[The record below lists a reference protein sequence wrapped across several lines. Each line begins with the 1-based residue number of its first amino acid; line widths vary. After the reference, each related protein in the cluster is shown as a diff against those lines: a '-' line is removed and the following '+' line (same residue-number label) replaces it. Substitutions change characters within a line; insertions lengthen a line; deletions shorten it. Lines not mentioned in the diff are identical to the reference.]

1 MRNIPMDLLRSFVT
15 VAEMRGFTLA
25 GQLLGRSQPA
35 VSLQIKRLEE
45 LIDAQVFIRG
55 GQQRLE
61 LTLIGERMLGYARQ
75 ILALNDEA
83 LAELTQPTI
92 TGRIRFG
99 IPSEFATTLLPKVL
113 GRFAQSYPAVTLEI
127 TSDLS
132 ENLFVQHLGQ
142 YDLILGLQDA
152 PSKSRPSYIGAD
164 DLVWVTSPS
173 YDTHLRSPLPLIVA
187 PAPCLYRSRAIRT
200 LKMSGRP
207 WRISYTNQ
215 DITGIKAAIE
225 EGLGVTVLAQKTVPE
240 SLRILPFS
248 DKFPKLGKVG
258 IHLVYK
264 KERASEAVLKLVDY
278 VSTIM
283 G

>member
-1 MRNIPMDLLRSFVT
+1 MRNIPMDLLRTFVT

-55 GQQRLE
+55 GRQLE
-61 LTLIGERMLGYARQ
+61 LTLTGERMLSYARQ

-83 LAELTQPTI
+83 LAELARPTI
-92 TGRIRFG
+92 SGRISFG

-113 GRFAQSYPAVTLEI
+113 GRFAQAYPAVTLEI
-127 TSDLS
+127 NSDLS
-132 ENLFVQHLGQ
+132 QNLFSHQPGT
-142 YDLILGLQDA
+142 YDLILALRDA
-152 PSKSRPSYIGAD
+152 STKSLPSFIGSD
-164 DLVWVTSPS
+164 ELVWVTSTN
-173 YDTHLRSPLPLIVA
+173 YDTHLQSPLPMIVA
-187 PAPCLYRSRAIRT
+187 PAPCMYRARAFDA
-200 LKMSGRP
+200 LKEKGQP
-207 WRISYTNQ
+207 WRVSYTNQ

-225 EGLGVTVLAQKTVPE
+225 EGLGVTVLTRKTVPA

-248 DKFPKLGKVG
+248 SKFPKLGKVG
-258 IHLVYK
+258 VHLFYN
-264 KERASEAVLKLVDY
+264 RQQASEAVLKLVNY
-278 VSTIM
+278 VSTIV

>member
-35 VSLQIKRLEE
+35 ISLQIKRLEE
-45 LIDAQVFIRG
+45 LIDVQLFIRG
-55 GQQRLE
+55 GQQLE
-61 LTLIGERMLGYARQ
+61 VTLTGERMLIYARQ
-75 ILALNDEA
+75 ILALNDEVF
-83 LAELTQPTI
+83 AELTQPTI

-113 GRFAQSYPAVTLEI
+113 GRFMQSYPGVTLEI
-127 TSDLS
+127 KSDLS
-132 ENLFVQHLGQ
+132 ENLFSQHLGR

-152 PSKSRPSYIGAD
+152 PSKSRPSFIGSD
-164 DLVWVTSPS
+164 ELVWVTSSS

-187 PAPCLYRSRAIRT
+187 PSPCLYRSRALRT
-200 LKMSGRP
+200 LKIGGRP
-207 WRISYTNQ
+207 WRIAYTNL
-215 DITGIKAAIE
+215 DITGITVAIE
-225 EGLGVTVLAQKTVPE
+225 EGLGVTVLAQKTVPD

-248 DKFPKLGKVG
+248 DKFPRLGKVG
-258 IHLVYK
+258 IHLVYNK
-264 KERASEAVLKLVDY
+264 KHANEAILKLVDY
-278 VSTIM
+278 VSTIV

>member
-1 MRNIPMDLLRSFVT
+1 MELLRSFVT
-15 VAEMRGFTLA
+15 VVELGGFTVA

-45 LIDAQVFIRG
+45 LIDSQLFFRG
-55 GQQRLE
+55 GQQLE
-61 LTLIGERMLGYARQ
+61 LTLAGDRLLTYAQQ

-99 IPSEFATTLLPKVL
+99 IPSEFATTLLPKIL
-113 GRFAQSYPAVTLEI
+113 GRFSQSYPAVTLEI
-127 TSDLS
+127 ISDLS
-132 ENLFVQHLGQ
+132 EKLFAQHLGN

-152 PSKSRPSYIGAD
+152 PSKSRASFIGAD
-164 DLVWVTSPS
+164 DLVWVTSAA
-173 YDTHLRSPLPLIVA
+173 YDTHLQSPLPLIVA
-187 PAPCLYRSRAIRT
+187 PTPCLYRSRAIRT
-200 LKMSGRP
+200 LKISGRP
-207 WRISYTNQ
+207 WRIAYTNQ
-215 DITGIKAAIE
+215 DITGITSAIE
-225 EGLGVTVLAQKTVPE
+225 EGLGVTVLAQKTVPD

-248 DKFPKLGKVG
+248 SKFPKLGKVG
-258 IHLVYK
+258 IHLLYK
-264 KERASEAVLKLVDY
+264 REHASEAVLKLAEY

>member
-1 MRNIPMDLLRSFVT
+1 MRNIPMDLLRTFVT

-55 GQQRLE
+55 GRQLE
-61 LTLIGERMLGYARQ
+61 LTLTGERMLSYARQ

-83 LAELTQPTI
+83 LAELARPTI
-92 TGRIRFG
+92 SGRISFG

-113 GRFAQSYPAVTLEI
+113 GRFAQAYPAVTLEI
-127 TSDLS
+127 NSDLS
-132 ENLFVQHLGQ
+132 QNLFSHQPGT
-142 YDLILGLQDA
+142 YDLILALRDA
-152 PSKSRPSYIGAD
+152 STKSLPSFIGSD
-164 DLVWVTSPS
+164 ELVWVTSTN
-173 YDTHLRSPLPLIVA
+173 YDTHLQSPLPMIVA
-187 PAPCLYRSRAIRT
+187 PAPCMYRARAFDA
-200 LKMSGRP
+200 LKEKGQP
-207 WRISYTNQ
+207 WRVSYTNQ

-225 EGLGVTVLAQKTVPE
+225 EGLGVTVLTRKTVPA

-248 DKFPKLGKVG
+248 SKFPKLGKVG
-258 IHLVYK
+258 VHLFYN
-264 KERASEAVLKLVDY
+264 RQHASEAVLKLVNY
-278 VSTIM
+278 VSTIV

>member
-1 MRNIPMDLLRSFVT
+1 MRNIPMDLLRTFVT

-55 GQQRLE
+55 GRQLE
-61 LTLIGERMLGYARQ
+61 LTLTGERMLSYAHQ

-83 LAELTQPTI
+83 LAELARPTI
-92 TGRIRFG
+92 SGRISFG

-113 GRFAQSYPAVTLEI
+113 GRFAQAYPAVTLEI
-127 TSDLS
+127 NSDLS
-132 ENLFVQHLGQ
+132 QNLFSHQPGT
-142 YDLILGLQDA
+142 YDLILALRDA
-152 PSKSRPSYIGAD
+152 STKSLPSFIGSD
-164 DLVWVTSPS
+164 ELVWVTSTN
-173 YDTHLRSPLPLIVA
+173 YDTHLQSPLPMIVA
-187 PAPCLYRSRAIRT
+187 PAPCMYRARAFDA
-200 LKMSGRP
+200 LKEKGQP
-207 WRISYTNQ
+207 WRVSYTNQ

-225 EGLGVTVLAQKTVPE
+225 EGLGVTVLTRKTVPA

-248 DKFPKLGKVG
+248 SKFPKLGKVG
-258 IHLVYK
+258 VHLFYN
-264 KERASEAVLKLVDY
+264 RQQASEAVLKLVNY
-278 VSTIM
+278 VSTIV

>member
-15 VAEMRGFTLA
+15 VVEMGGFTVA

-35 VSLQIKRLEE
+35 ISLQIKRLEE
-45 LIDAQVFIRG
+45 LIDSQLFFRG
-55 GQQRLE
+55 GQPLD
-61 LTLIGERMLGYARQ
+61 LTLAGDRMLVYARQ

-99 IPSEFATTLLPKVL
+99 IPSEFATTLLPKIL
-113 GRFAQSYPAVTLEI
+113 GRFSQAYPAVTLEI
-127 TSDLS
+127 ISDLS
-132 ENLFVQHLGQ
+132 ENLFAQHLGH

-152 PSKSRPSYIGAD
+152 PSKSRNSFIGAD
-164 DLVWVTSPS
+164 DLVWVTSSS
-173 YDTHLRSPLPLIVA
+173 YDTHLQSPLPLIVA
-187 PAPCLYRSRAIRT
+187 PAPCLYRSRAFRT
-200 LKMSGRP
+200 LKISGRP
-207 WRISYTNQ
+207 WRVAYTNQ
-215 DITGIKAAIE
+215 DITGITSAIE
-225 EGLGVTVLAQKTVPE
+225 EGLGVTVLTRKTVPD
-240 SLRILPFS
+240 SLRVLPFS
-248 DKFPKLGKVG
+248 NRFPKLGQVG

-264 KERASEAVLKLVDY
+264 KEHASEAVLKLADY

>member
-55 GQQRLE
+55 GQQLE
-61 LTLIGERMLGYARQ
+61 LTLTGERMLGYARQ

-83 LAELTQPTI
+83 LAELARPTI
-92 TGRIRFG
+92 SGRISFG
-99 IPSEFATTLLPKVL
+99 IPSEFATTLLPKML
-113 GRFAQSYPAVTLEI
+113 GRFAQAYPAVTLEI
-127 TSDLS
+127 NSDLS
-132 ENLFVQHLGQ
+132 QNLFSHQPGT
-142 YDLILGLQDA
+142 YDLILALRDA
-152 PSKSRPSYIGAD
+152 STKSLPSFIGSD
-164 DLVWVTSPS
+164 ELVWVTSTH
-173 YDTHLRSPLPLIVA
+173 YDTHLQSPLPMIVA
-187 PAPCLYRSRAIRT
+187 PAPCMYRARAFDA
-200 LKMSGRP
+200 LKEQGQP
-207 WRISYTNQ
+207 WRVSYTNQ

-225 EGLGVTVLAQKTVPE
+225 EGLGVTVLTRKTVPA

-248 DKFPKLGKVG
+248 SKFPKLGKVG
-258 IHLVYK
+258 VHLFYN
-264 KERASEAVLKLVDY
+264 RQQASEAVLKLVNY
-278 VSTIM
+278 VSTIV

>member
-1 MRNIPMDLLRSFVT
+1 MRNIPMDLLRTFVT

-55 GQQRLE
+55 GRQLE
-61 LTLIGERMLGYARQ
+61 LTLTGERMLSYAHQ

-83 LAELTQPTI
+83 LAELARPTI
-92 TGRIRFG
+92 SGRISFG

-113 GRFAQSYPAVTLEI
+113 GRFAQAYPAVTLEI
-127 TSDLS
+127 NSDLS
-132 ENLFVQHLGQ
+132 QNLFSHQPGT
-142 YDLILGLQDA
+142 YDLILALRDA
-152 PSKSRPSYIGAD
+152 STKSLPSFIGSD
-164 DLVWVTSPS
+164 ELVWVTSTN
-173 YDTHLRSPLPLIVA
+173 YDTHLQSPLPMIVA
-187 PAPCLYRSRAIRT
+187 PAPCMYRARAFDA
-200 LKMSGRP
+200 LKEKGQP
-207 WRISYTNQ
+207 WRVSYTNQ

-225 EGLGVTVLAQKTVPE
+225 EGLGVTVLTRKTVPA

-248 DKFPKLGKVG
+248 SKFPKLGKVG
-258 IHLVYK
+258 VHLFYN
-264 KERASEAVLKLVDY
+264 RQHASEAVLKLVNY
-278 VSTIM
+278 VSTIV

>member
-1 MRNIPMDLLRSFVT
+1 MRNIPMDLLRTFVT

-35 VSLQIKRLEE
+35 ISLQIKRLEE

-55 GQQRLE
+55 GQQLE
-61 LTLIGERMLGYARQ
+61 LTRTGERMLTYARQ

-83 LAELTQPTI
+83 LAELTRPSM

-113 GRFAQSYPAVTLEI
+113 GRFTQAYPAVTLEI
-127 TSDLS
+127 NSDLS
-132 ENLFVQHLGQ
+132 ENLFSQHPGQ
-142 YDLILGLQDA
+142 YDLMLALQDA
-152 PSKSRPSYIGAD
+152 PSRNRPSFIGSD
-164 DLVWVTSPS
+164 ELVWVTSTG
-173 YDTHLRSPLPLIVA
+173 YDAHLQTPLPLIVA
-187 PAPCLYRSRAIRT
+187 PAPCLYRARAFRV
-200 LKMSGRP
+200 LESKGRP

-225 EGLGVTVLAQKTVPE
+225 EGLGVTVLAQKTVPD

-248 DKFPKLGKVG
+248 SKFPKLGKVG
-258 IHLVYK
+258 VHLVFK
-264 KERASEAVLKLVDY
+264 KNSASEAVLKLADY
-278 VSTIM
+278 VRTIV

>member
-1 MRNIPMDLLRSFVT
+1 MRNIPMELLRSFVT

-45 LIDAQVFIRG
+45 LIDAQLFIRG
-55 GQQRLE
+55 GQQIE
-61 LTLIGERMLGYARQ
+61 LTLIGERMLNYARQ

-113 GRFAQSYPAVTLEI
+113 GRFMHSYPGVTLEI
-127 TSDLS
+127 KSDLS
-132 ENLFVQHLGQ
+132 ENLFSQHLSH
-142 YDLILGLQDA
+142 YDLILGLQDT
-152 PSKSRPSYIGAD
+152 PSKSRPSFIGAD
-164 DLVWVTSPS
+164 DLVWVTSPN

-187 PAPCLYRSRAIRT
+187 PAPCLYRSRALRT
-200 LKMSGRP
+200 LKISGQP
-207 WRISYTNQ
+207 WRITYTNL
-215 DITGIKAAIE
+215 DITGITAAIQ
-225 EGLGVTVLAQKTVPE
+225 EGLGVTVLARKTVPD

-248 DKFPKLGKVG
+248 EKFPKLGIVG

-264 KERASEAVLKLVDY
+264 TKHASEAVLKLVEY
-278 VSTIM
+278 VSTIVA
-283 G
+283 